1 MSVAGDILMR
11 LYSKYRRRFPTI
23 IAVKKRTCH
32 VLAIAS
38 TYRTLKSDCFFASGF
53 FRTTR
58 RIRQI
63 HRMWVERLW
72 VLSANDLW
80 LLQRGLV
87 ATPDMIEPNRL
98 CRSFKRLATCVCKN
112 VVYNRFRLQ
121 FQKKRACNKSNVCPH
136 CWANNLAAQN
146 YVVRRVINKEL
157 RKHVDLPLSCSLF
170 VFERRIDA
178 LVGGPTFAAAVDRQ
192 RDILY
197 LQNVF
202 NDLQPVKCNLQ
213 KRASAKTQQQLV
225 GLIWRFVLIPQ
236 AVSWRLQLRIL
247 CVHRLPPNKI
257 KNVICG
263 RRPNLLSLVT
273 QSTVLFDDATP
284 WRQRKT
290 DPAGPDAEN
299 YKQLVLFGQYPIEM
313 LTEDVDTVSVAINA
327 TTGVR
332 MIGGYRAFRR
342 IATAVVRERAE
353 EQKKI
358 QNKKVRRNANAE

>member
-1 MSVAGDILMR
+1 M
-11 LYSKYRRRFPTI
+11 
-23 IAVKKRTCH
+23 
-32 VLAIAS
+32 
-38 TYRTLKSDCFFASGF
+38 
-53 FRTTR
+53 
-58 RIRQI
+58 
-63 HRMWVERLW
+63 
-72 VLSANDLW
+72 
-80 LLQRGLV
+80 
-87 ATPDMIEPNRL
+87 
-98 CRSFKRLATCVCKN
+98 
-112 VVYNRFRLQ
+112 
-121 FQKKRACNKSNVCPH
+121 
-136 CWANNLAAQN
+136 
-146 YVVRRVINKEL
+146 
-157 RKHVDLPLSCSLF
+157 
-170 VFERRIDA
+170 FERRIDA

-263 RRPNLLSLVT
+263 RQPNLLSLMT
-273 QSTVLFDDATP
+273 QSTVLFDAATP

-342 IATAVVRERAE
+342 IATAVVRERAK